1 MRVFR
6 KAQLEIVTLCRMMIL
21 KAKEIALVTGGTVIG
36 DENAEIQTVAK
47 LNEGNSDALGFFANL
62 KYESQ
67 VYDTR
72 CGIIFIPKNFQ
83 PSKEV
88 HPTLIAHDN
97 PYFAFCQILQAY
109 FNPNVKKVGIHPQAY
124 IHPSA
129 EIGENAYVGPFAF
142 IGENVQVGSGAQIHE
157 RVSIADGCRIGN
169 EATLFPGVTIY
180 SKTQIGDRFTAH
192 AGSVIGSDGFG
203 FAPVN
208 GAYMKI
214 PQVGIVEIE
223 DDVEIGSNCCID
235 RATMGKTLIKKG
247 TKLDNLV
254 QIAHN
259 VEIGEHVVV
268 ASQAG
273 IAGSTTIGHHCVFG
287 GQVGVAGHITIA
299 PMNSFGGQAGVTGSI
314 KESNQKMTGTPAMD
328 VNAYLRGVVGAQKVS
343 QLQKEI
349 KQLKREIDTLK
360 SSHE

>member
-1 MRVFR
+1 MKV
-6 KAQLEIVTLCRMMIL
+6 L
-21 KAKEIALVTGGTVIG
+21 KAREIALITGGTVIG
-36 DENAEIQTVAK
+36 DENAEIQTIAK

-67 VYDTR
+67 VYETR

-83 PSKEV
+83 PSKQV
-88 HPTLIAHDN
+88 QPTLIVHDN
-97 PYFAFCQILQAY
+97 PYFAFCQILQTY
-109 FNPNVKKVGIHPQAY
+109 FNPNTKKTGIHPQAY
-124 IHPSA
+124 VHPSA
-129 EIGENAYVGPFAF
+129 EIGPNAYVGPFVC
-142 IGENVQVGSGAQIHE
+142 IGENVRVGSGAQIHE
-157 RVSIADGCRIGN
+157 RVSIADDCSIGN
-169 EATLFPGVTIY
+169 ECTLFQGVTIY
-180 SKTQIGDRFTAH
+180 SKTLIGDRFTAH

-203 FAPVN
+203 FVPVN

-223 DDVEIGSNCCID
+223 DDVEIGANCCID

-247 TKLDNLV
+247 TKFDNLV

-268 ASQAG
+268 ASQTG
-273 IAGSTTIGHHCVFG
+273 IAGSTNIGHHCVLG
-287 GQVGVAGHITIA
+287 GQVGVGGHLTIA
-299 PMNSFGGQAGVTGSI
+299 PMNSFGGQAGVTNSI
-314 KESNQKMTGTPAMD
+314 KESNQKMTGTPAMN
-328 VNAYLRGVVGAQKVS
+328 VNAYLRGVIGAQKVS

-349 KQLKREIDTLK
+349 KQLKNEIDRLK